1 MYAIYSNNN
10 IASICIWIKS
20 MNNINRDAIP
30 STTLTSSALSLSLES
45 AEKERNTPV
54 HRENRAPSM
63 QIMYLNDYNRINLFM
78 RISIFEWCM
87 RMCLCS
93 NESFGIFAFEFFSTR
108 SIQSRWKCYK
118 QMRGDSSH
126 SILSSLFSAC
136 SFQKPYRETHPIRVS
151 AIKENQ
157 IKISRE
163 SASAAEKSP
172 SRPRVVML
180 QQRAEKE
187 KMKETNW

>member
-1 MYAIYSNNN
+1 MRYHPRRSH
-10 IASICIWIKS
+10 
-20 MNNINRDAIP
+20 
-30 STTLTSSALSLSLES
+30 LALSLSRFGG
-45 AEKERNTPV
+45 EKERNTPV

-78 RISIFEWCM
+78 RISICEWCM

-93 NESFGIFAFEFFSTR
+93 NESFGIFPFGIFSTR

-126 SILSSLFSAC
+126 SILSSIFSAC